1 MEDTQDKVR
10 RNLVVFSAAIVIG
23 WFLDLKM
30 TDMSK
35 LLVSTNIANVD
46 AGRIWI
52 VILAVLIYLI
62 LRYRF
67 DSYTDSQIASLFGE
81 MKAQRNNYLF
91 KYLLRKI
98 NRINQTGQFS
108 PIFNT
113 SLAEAVNRGKEE
125 LEKQHS
131 QNISFRLHIFN
142 PWGDESPDDLSR
154 LNTMWEGTIGVS
166 EEYLREG
173 FSRSLVTSSGQRH
186 DFSIPFS
193 GRTWIKTHSF
203 IHVVSYSK
211 SAVDLIVPMI
221 LASLAFL
228 VATCKLTAIYS
239 S

>member
-1 MEDTQDKVR
+1 MDDTQDKVR

-23 WFLDLKM
+23 WFLDLKLADIAKM
-30 TDMSK
+30 
-35 LLVSTNIANVD
+35 LVSTNITNVN
-46 AGRIWI
+46 AGRLWI

-67 DSYTDSQIASLFGE
+67 DNYTDSQIASLFSE

-98 NRINQTGQFS
+98 NRINQTGKFS

-113 SLAEAVNRGKEE
+113 SLAETVNRGNEE

-131 QNISFRLHIFN
+131 QSISFRLHIFN
-142 PWGDESPDDLSR
+142 PWGDESPDDLNR
-154 LNTMWEGTIGVS
+154 PNTMWEGTIGVS

-173 FSRSLVTSSGQRH
+173 SSHSLVTSSGQRH
-186 DFSIPFS
+186 DFSILLS
-193 GRTWIKTHSF
+193 GRAWIKTHSF

-211 SAVDLIVPMI
+211 SAGDLIVPKI

-228 VATCKLTAIYS
+228 AATCKLIVIYS